1 MDISCCDCSCGDCSN
16 NDCSCNDCSCNG
28 TIHYNAAGVF
38 YVSLSNFR
46 NVFQF
51 KTNEIS
57 NNTLNSNSLHDT
69 SSDMKYHVNN
79 NLYPSINLVHA
90 MMNDIN
96 SENAISTYS
105 NEMIKN
111 DFLRYITKEY
121 FGTYNAMAFFRN
133 SKDYLYHIEKV
144 GWSQKIIF
152 ENILN
157 GCYNSGIGLNNY
169 VKISNNISR
178 ELLLVIDEFASERL
192 DVSFNG
198 IMDTSASQP
207 VPFLEGDIIN
217 MVVKMQPNNN
227 NPLINSLRN
236 GVEIKSKYYLVK
248 LILTNDS
255 NKTNI
260 IPSLTLSDISNN
272 QGVTDDGVP

>member
-1 MDISCCDCSCGDCSN
+1 
-16 NDCSCNDCSCNG
+16 
-28 TIHYNAAGVF
+28 
-38 YVSLSNFR
+38 
-46 NVFQF
+46 
-51 KTNEIS
+51 
-57 NNTLNSNSLHDT
+57 
-69 SSDMKYHVNN
+69 MKYHVNN

-133 SKDYLYHIEKV
+133 IKDYLYHIEKV

-178 ELLLVIDEFASERL
+178 ELLLVIDEFAPERL

-217 MVVKMQPNNN
+217 MVIKMQPNNN

-236 GVEIKSKYYLVK
+236 GVEIKSKYYLIK